1 MSEKKYKL
9 VRVLCSGDGEVHYA
23 TSRGEFDP
31 ASTYCGHI
39 DNVSSTYT
47 KTTKK
52 VTCDSCAQTAKVF
65 VNGVIL

>member
-1 MSEKKYKL
+1 MSDKKYKL

-31 ASTYCGHI
+31 ASTYCGHVDI
-39 DNVSSTYT
+39 TGYTYT
-47 KTTKK
+47 ETTKK
-52 VTCDSCAQTAKVF
+52 VTCAGCAQTAKVF